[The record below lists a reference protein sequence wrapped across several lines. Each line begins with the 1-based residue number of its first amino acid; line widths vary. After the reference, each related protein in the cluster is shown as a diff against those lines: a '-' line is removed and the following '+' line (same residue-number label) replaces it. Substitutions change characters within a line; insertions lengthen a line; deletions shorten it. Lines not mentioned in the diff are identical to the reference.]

1 MDLTISLHWVKVL
14 NFIKIYESQDSFG
27 TEMALEPKSTPEIEG
42 IHLHHKDMSNQLK
55 YTSNSNG
62 H

>member
-27 TEMALEPKSTPEIEG
+27 TKWALEPESKAENEG
-42 IHLHHKDMSNQLK
+42 IHLHHKDMHN
-55 YTSNSNG
+55 
-62 H
+62 

>member
-27 TEMALEPKSTPEIEG
+27 RKWPLEPESKAEIEG
-42 IHLHHKDMSNQLK
+42 ILLHHKVMFN
-55 YTSNSNG
+55 
-62 H
+62 